1 MRIDLH
7 NHTPRCNHA
16 SGTPALY
23 LARARELG
31 IDVYGFACHA
41 PMAFDEKYR
50 MKLDELESYIAEIR
64 ALQKQYEASDS
75 AQKEQG
81 TQKERDTQSAP
92 KESKDKSAHDMKV
105 LCGLEVDF
113 IDGREDLI
121 EPSVLSADLDYLVGS
136 VHFLGEWGFDNPE
149 FIGEYAKRDMHACW
163 EDYLNAIQ
171 KMAESGLF
179 QIVGHMDLLK
189 IFGNKMPDSLAPRLD
204 AALESIAR
212 AKMSI
217 EINSAGLRK
226 QVREIYPSKA
236 ILQKAFALG
245 IPITF
250 GSDAHSLEQVGYGYD
265 KCVALAK
272 SVGYTHC
279 NIYEKKRAI
288 SVAI

>member
-81 TQKERDTQSAP
+81 AQ
-92 KESKDKSAHDMKV
+92 KDKSAQKMQV

-121 EPSVLSADLDYLVGS
+121 EPGVLSADLDYLVGS

-149 FIGEYAKRDMHACW
+149 FIGEYAKRDMRACW

-189 IFGNKMPDSLAPRLD
+189 IFGNKMSDSLTPRLD

-226 QVREIYPSKA
+226 QVQEIYPSKA

-265 KCVALAK
+265 ECVALAK